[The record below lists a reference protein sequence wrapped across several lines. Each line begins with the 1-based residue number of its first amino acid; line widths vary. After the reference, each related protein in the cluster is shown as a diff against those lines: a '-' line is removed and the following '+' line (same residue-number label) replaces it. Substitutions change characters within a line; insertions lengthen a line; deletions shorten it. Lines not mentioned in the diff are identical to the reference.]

1 MNQEMKE
8 MGVELDCLPV
18 CTAYQKATF
27 KAVNPKLK
35 VNIGDNC
42 INRGDAYCG
51 EVVVEKPE

>member
-42 INRGDAYCG
+42 INR
-51 EVVVEKPE
+51 